1 VSEPEGR
8 RRLEA
13 SRRRAGGAGEPEG
26 RGAVGA
32 LPAVLAIDGGNS
44 KTEVALVAADGT
56 LLAQVRGGGSNWQL
70 IGRDEA
76 FGVLTGL
83 VQAAAAHAGL
93 AAGTGGPGGPVAR
106 HTSACLAGADLP
118 AEEQQLTDLV
128 QAQGW
133 SQTGLVVNDT
143 FAVLRAGLA
152 DDAGS
157 AAHWG
162 IGVTC
167 GAGINC
173 VGVAPDGRTTRFL
186 SLGDIR
192 GDWGGGGDLARESLW
207 WAARAEDGRGPE
219 TELRAAVPG
228 HFGLPSVR
236 DVTIAVYQ
244 EKITRPELHGLVPV
258 LFEVAGRGDRVA
270 GELITR
276 QATEICVMATVAAR
290 RLGLTR
296 ERVPVVL
303 GGSLLTARNPLLSSA
318 LTEQL
323 AAELPHAIPLVVD
336 VPPVAGA
343 ALLGLDHAGGA
354 PGAGGRLRA
363 CYSGGGPPAA
373 VERETPAACSPWHV
387 DRSDVPTAA
396 RRLGGMASSSGADCG
411 SQGWCG

>member
-1 VSEPEGR
+1 VS
-8 RRLEA
+8 
-13 SRRRAGGAGEPEG
+13 AGEPEG
-26 RGAVGA
+26 RGAAGDTT
-32 LPAVLAIDGGNS
+32 PAVLAIDGGNS

-56 LLAQVRGGGSNWQL
+56 LLAQVRGGGSNWQI
-70 IGRDEA
+70 IGLDEA
-76 FGVLTGL
+76 FALLTGL
-83 VQAAAAHAGL
+83 VQAAAAQAGL
-93 AAGTGGPGGPVAR
+93 SGGPGGLVAR

-118 AEEQQLTDLV
+118 EEEQQLTDLV
-128 QAQGW
+128 QEQGW
-133 SQTGLVVNDT
+133 SESGLVVNDT

-152 DDAGS
+152 DDAGT

-186 SLGDIR
+186 SLGDIS
-192 GDWGGGGDLARESLW
+192 GDWGGGGDLASESLW
-207 WAARAEDGRGPE
+207 WAVRAEDGRGPE

-236 DVTIAVYQ
+236 DVAIAVYR
-244 EKITRPELHGLVPV
+244 EKITRSDLHGLVPV

-270 GELITR
+270 GELIRR

-296 ERVPVVL
+296 ERVPVIL
-303 GGSLLTARNPLLSSA
+303 GGSLLTARHPLLSSA

-323 AAELPHAIPLVVD
+323 AAELTQAIPLVVD

-343 ALLGLDHAGGA
+343 ALLGLDHVGAA
-354 PGAGGRLRA
+354 PGAGRRLRG
-363 CYSGGGPPAA
+363 CYAAGAYPPARLA
-373 VERETPAACSPWHV
+373 DQPVAR
-387 DRSDVPTAA
+387 A
-396 RRLGGMASSSGADCG
+396 RRWAATRSRVAQRDE
-411 SQGWCG
+411 Q